1 MATALVRSFFFLRQ
15 NDPRIGSYFLFFVP
29 SDAAAAEGVS
39 STNDA
44 AKQTPPEPNK
54 RRNERKQTGPSRRIL
69 GDVVFRFF
77 FHFAAQRKIADST
90 APIESSFLAL
100 SEKVIFSSLFFQ
112 IYKKNEARWSAA
124 ASGAGIDRVA
134 RRTQARRRKF
144 PLSMKKKKQPK
155 RGDDETT
162 AASQS
167 NRQSVNSNAKSS
179 LPSKKTNKKTNKQTK
194 ETPVRTEP
202 TSTGAKAEAKHG
214 TGTRNGTIDG
224 AQVESNQVVF
234 ATTRKSIKTQRV
246 N

>member
-112 IYKKNEARWSAA
+112 IYKKKTKLDGLRPRLAP
-124 ASGAGIDRVA
+124 ASIAWRG
-134 RRTQARRRKF
+134 ARRR
-144 PLSMKKKKQPK
+144 
-155 RGDDETT
+155 
-162 AASQS
+162 
-167 NRQSVNSNAKSS
+167 
-179 LPSKKTNKKTNKQTK
+179 
-194 ETPVRTEP
+194 
-202 TSTGAKAEAKHG
+202 GAENFHC
-214 TGTRNGTIDG
+214 R
-224 AQVESNQVVF
+224 
-234 ATTRKSIKTQRV
+234 
-246 N
+246 

>member
-112 IYKKNEARWSAA
+112 IYKKKRSSMVCGRVWRRHRSRGAA
-124 ASGAGIDRVA
+124 HAGGAP
-134 RRTQARRRKF
+134 KF
-144 PLSMKKKKQPK
+144 PIVDKKKKAA
-155 RGDDETT
+155 ET
-162 AASQS
+162 
-167 NRQSVNSNAKSS
+167 R
-179 LPSKKTNKKTNKQTK
+179 
-194 ETPVRTEP
+194 
-202 TSTGAKAEAKHG
+202 
-214 TGTRNGTIDG
+214 
-224 AQVESNQVVF
+224 
-234 ATTRKSIKTQRV
+234 
-246 N
+246 